1 MAVTAGMHRRG
12 LLVRDRLVIG
22 AAIVVLCLAGG
33 AFAAQT
39 VLAGR
44 DPTTIH
50 AVGSLPDRI
59 SVCGRTWTK
68 DVRLHEVTLEQ
79 ASALREGGDAVVVA
93 TGTSAAD
100 GTGRG
105 STPATGGCRWRAPA
119 PAGCATRGLPW
130 SNPSPSR
137 EVRVERPEEHIHH
150 GPERRTL
157 LPEERLEL
165 LAIASPP
172 LGWVEAQ

>member
-1 MAVTAGMHRRG
+1 M
-12 LLVRDRLVIG
+12 LRDRLVIG

-93 TGTSAAD
+93 TGPFAPCPIRSDPCTAVT
-100 GTGRG
+100 GTGMCE
-105 STPATGGCRWRAPA
+105 TVVF
-119 PAGCATRGLPW
+119 
-130 SNPSPSR
+130 
-137 EVRVERPEEHIHH
+137 VRVGKDAYIAYALSG
-150 GPERRTL
+150 GP
-157 LPEERLEL
+157 
-165 LAIASPP
+165 
-172 LGWVEAQ
+172 